1 MTSTLRTLALTILSG
16 VDAIEGIYSQAGVP
30 VPSLNDTFVP
40 SPLDDDE
47 ALVNAQRLVANA
59 AAQIIAHASQP
70 MDSILQQIM
79 GVYMTTSLGFVVGVH
94 IPDILNDAGPQ
105 VSCASIAWHDI
116 LAIFL
121 CLI

>member
-30 VPSLNDTFVP
+30 VPFLNDIFVP
-40 SPLDDDE
+40 SLLDDDK

-70 MDSILQQIM
+70 MDSILQQVNGM
-79 GVYMTTSLGFVVGVH
+79 YMTTSLGIVVGAH

-105 VSCASIAWHDI
+105 VSCA
-116 LAIFL
+116 
-121 CLI
+121 